1 MNGQEGSGA
10 SLGFIDLKLVSSNDS
25 SFAMDSTSYILLK
38 GNKRLTL
45 REEDMMG
52 DKIARIFQVS
62 NTFFVRLENMIRSKD
77 ASTE

>member
-1 MNGQEGSGA
+1 MNGQEGRGA